1 MKICPLANMKWS
13 NSCWLRIMNKK
24 IRALFGG
31 SQRTSLFTV
40 IKYFF
45 YKKTGNIKLF
55 RVNPQIFTHFPWHHR
70 FWCNSSLWN
79 KQSQHGWSNVRF
91 SKRIQLCEMAL
102 ENGSAE
108 QATGSGP
115 CLYLVVVSR
124 VEITEVYKSNKVRYK
139 EQWLKKNAFNPRIK
153 DFNSKWYKVQ
163 RQSRKRGKAKS

>member
-13 NSCWLRIMNKK
+13 NSCWLRIINKK

-79 KQSQHGWSNVRF
+79 KQPRHGWSNVRF

>member
-55 RVNPQIFTHFPWHHR
+55 PVNLHNDYCHSFNDTN
-70 FWCNSSLWN
+70 NSGSIVPCETSKPNMVGQMFGSQLEADLTLQNGPGKWFSRTSNGFRTMSLLGGGIVWKLQKCTN
-79 KQSQHGWSNVRF
+79 QTRLDTKNSGWR
-91 SKRIQLCEMAL
+91 KMPLIQE
-102 ENGSAE
+102 
-108 QATGSGP
+108 
-115 CLYLVVVSR
+115 
-124 VEITEVYKSNKVRYK
+124 
-139 EQWLKKNAFNPRIK
+139 
-153 DFNSKWYKVQ
+153 
-163 RQSRKRGKAKS
+163 

>member
-1 MKICPLANMKWS
+1 MI
-13 NSCWLRIMNKK
+13 NKK

-45 YKKTGNIKLF
+45 YKKTGNIKLSEWTLKYSH
-55 RVNPQIFTHFPWHHR
+55 IFQNTIGSGAIVPCETGSPNMVGKMLGSQKGFNFAKWPWKMVQP
-70 FWCNSSLWN
+70 N
-79 KQSQHGWSNVRF
+79 KQ
-91 SKRIQLCEMAL
+91 
-102 ENGSAE
+102 
-108 QATGSGP
+108 
-115 CLYLVVVSR
+115 R
-124 VEITEVYKSNKVRYK
+124 VPDHVFTWWWYRVKITEVYKSNKVRYK